1 MKIIEIN
8 NNKEN
13 LIYIDKNLLTKIKQK
28 ILSKIDI
35 LLKIKY
41 KLKVKTKIK
50 LLELFLINIILYFKY
65 LLISLK

>member
-1 MKIIEIN
+1 MHIN
-8 NNKEN
+8 R
-13 LIYIDKNLLTKIKQK
+13 NLLTKIEQK

-50 LLELFLINIILYFKY
+50 LLRFFLINTILYFKY
-65 LLISLK
+65 LLISSK